1 MYWCTCM
8 GTLCINYMPNHGTE
22 IEASTS
28 NIRHNHILY
37 IYKTTNT
44 TIQKAVDTLIH
55 GMWKVCL
62 L

>member
-1 MYWCTCM
+1 MHWCTCM
-8 GTLCINYMPNHGTE
+8 GSTLCVNICRDTK

-28 NIRHNHILY
+28 NTRHNHILY
-37 IYKTTNT
+37 IYKTTNN
-44 TIQKAVDTLIH
+44 TIQKAVGTPIH